1 MRRRFWETS
10 PSMRADL
17 TISFST
23 LVAFA
28 LVLARITG
36 AFVFVPMPVRE
47 AGPGIAR
54 IALSLAATIAL
65 YPAWPNIA
73 SGDLSLGV
81 FAAWMVSEAALG
93 ISIGV
98 AVSFISETL
107 TFGAHVL
114 AVQAGFGYASIV
126 DPTTQADSD
135 VLPVM
140 AQLLAGLFF
149 FSMGLHRLV
158 ISAFAFSLRK
168 YPPGAFILTGDAVQ
182 AVIRLSSSLFAVGVR
197 LAFPIVA
204 LLFMAEVALA
214 LLGRVNSQ
222 LHISSH
228 SFPLKILITLMMLG
242 SVLLVAPSLYS
253 SYADEVFRTI
263 RTSILR

>member
-1 MRRRFWETS
+1 
-10 PSMRADL
+10 MRADL

-23 LVAFA
+23 LIAFA
-28 LVLARITG
+28 LVLARMTG
-36 AFVFVPMPVRE
+36 VFAFVPMPVKDV
-47 AGPGIAR
+47 GPGMAR
-54 IALSLAATIAL
+54 VVLSLAATVAL
-65 YPAWPNIA
+65 FPVWPNVA
-73 SGDLSLGV
+73 SADPTLGL
-81 FAAWMVSEAALG
+81 FTAWMVSEVALG

-98 AVSFISETL
+98 AVSLISEGL
-107 TFGAHVL
+107 TFGAHIL
-114 AVQAGFGYASIV
+114 ALQAGFGYASIV

-149 FSMGLHRLV
+149 FSMGLHRMV
-158 ISAFAFSLRK
+158 ISAFAFSLKK
-168 YPPGAFILTGDAVQ
+168 YPPGSFVVTGDAAQ
-182 AVIRLSSSLFAVGVR
+182 AVIRLSGSLFAVGVR

-228 SFPLKILITLMMLG
+228 SFPLKILITLLMLG
-242 SVLLVAPSLYS
+242 SVLLVAPDLYS
-253 SYADEVFRTI
+253 SYADAVFRTI
-263 RTSILR
+263 RGSILR